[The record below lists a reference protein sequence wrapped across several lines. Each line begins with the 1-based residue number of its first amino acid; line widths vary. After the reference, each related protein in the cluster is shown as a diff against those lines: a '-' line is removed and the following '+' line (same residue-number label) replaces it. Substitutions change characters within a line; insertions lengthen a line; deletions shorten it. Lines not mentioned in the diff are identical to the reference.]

1 MLTPYMA
8 LFMHSN
14 ILDKY
19 KPRNISLKCIW
30 KLCYFS
36 SGFVETKIPRFFFFF
51 YCILLE
57 LKIEFKLSNNGLS
70 GFKKSNLRA
79 NICIKLSCTL
89 SIRLKQ
95 LEIIF

>member
-19 KPRNISLKCIW
+19 KPRNISLKCTW

-36 SGFVETKIPRFFFFF
+36 SGFVKTKIVFVL